1 MDNITIIL
9 ASLLVS
15 SLSLIGIFAF
25 SKKINKYASYFI
37 AIATGALLGDVLI
50 HILPEIIEE
59 KTIEPTTIFLTV
71 LAGIIGMFIFESVF
85 RHIHCHQTLD
95 HDHFDNHN
103 HKETKSP
110 LGIMNLVG
118 NSLHNYIDGALI
130 AASFLI
136 SPVVG
141 WGTTLAIVLHEIP
154 VEISNYMLLVHSGFS
169 KNKALLYNGLTAI
182 FGLVGTLSVLA
193 LGDSVNIYLSYFSAL
208 AAGFLLYIAMS
219 DLIPEIHINHSKKPN
234 YTNLILIIFAILFMY
249 WLTKLES

>member
-1 MDNITIIL
+1 MNNITIIL

-25 SKKINKYASYFI
+25 SKKINKFARYFV
-37 AIATGALLGDVLI
+37 AIATGALLGDVFI
-50 HILPEIIEE
+50 HILPEVLED
-59 KTIEPTTIFLTV
+59 KTIEPNIILLTV
-71 LAGIIGMFIFESVF
+71 LAGIIGMFIFESIF
-85 RHIHCHQTLD
+85 RHIHCHQALD
-95 HDHFDNHN
+95 HDHFDD
-103 HKETKSP
+103 HKSTKNP

-154 VEISNYMLLVHSGFS
+154 VEISNYMLLVHSGYS
-169 KNKALLYNGLTAI
+169 KSKALLYNGLTAI
-182 FGLVGTLSVLA
+182 FGLIGTLSVLS
-193 LGDSVNIYLSYFSAL
+193 LGDSVNTYLPYFSAL

-234 YTNLILIIFAILFMY
+234 YTNLILIIFAIFFMY